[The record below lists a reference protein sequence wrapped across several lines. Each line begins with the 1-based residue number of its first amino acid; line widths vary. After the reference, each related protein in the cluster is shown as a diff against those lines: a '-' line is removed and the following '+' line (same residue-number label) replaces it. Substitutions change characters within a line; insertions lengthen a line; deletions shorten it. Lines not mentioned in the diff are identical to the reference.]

1 MAILIDPAKWW
12 LHERW
17 WGHMVSD
24 VSYQELHDFAAILG
38 VPTRGFDR
46 DHYDIPE
53 SLHEVAIEAGALL
66 VTSRELVERL
76 LASGLRR
83 PKPRSLGA
91 GPLVDAD

>member
-12 LHERW
+12 RHERW

-24 VSYQELHDFAAILG
+24 LSLDELHEFAALLG
-38 VPTRGFDR
+38 VPERGFDR

-53 SLHEVAIEAGALL
+53 SLHEAAISAGAAL

-76 LASGLRR
+76 TASGLRR
-83 PKPRSLGA
+83 PKLRPADA
-91 GPLVDAD
+91 G